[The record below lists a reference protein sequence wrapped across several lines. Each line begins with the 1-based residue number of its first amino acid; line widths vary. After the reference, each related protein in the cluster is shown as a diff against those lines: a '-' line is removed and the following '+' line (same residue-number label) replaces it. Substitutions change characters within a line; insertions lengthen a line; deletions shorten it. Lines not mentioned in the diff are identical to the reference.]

1 MNSADL
7 PPELFLEIKC
17 ANRMPSGSQFRGHH
31 GRDRWQDATFLV
43 QNDIC
48 TRPVSWPWT
57 LFSSLFPIKNWLAES
72 VGVQLYVTCAV
83 RQESLLYMSISL
95 DALSDD
101 VSDTRLRH
109 RGQMSFIVSCGNCT
123 AGCSKH
129 THTHTRA
136 HHSLTSNSGVGLDL
150 PSPSKAKAS
159 HFLHCRCRFVTPVF
173 PSHFFHLGSLC
184 RLGLPSSR
192 TSFSGCWTA
201 NLSRDDR

>member
-1 MNSADL
+1 MHMNSADL

-17 ANRMPSGSQFRGHH
+17 ANRMSSGSQFRGHH
-31 GRDRWQDATFLV
+31 GRDRWQDTTFLV

-57 LFSSLFPIKNWLAES
+57 LFSSLFPIKNRLAES
-72 VGVQLYVTCAV
+72 VGVQLYVTCAL
-83 RQESLLYMSISL
+83 RQESLWYMSVSL
-95 DALSDD
+95 DAPSDD

-129 THTHTRA
+129 THSHAHSQPDLEFGRRA
-136 HHSLTSNSGVGLDL
+136 CSAFTLKSQSL
-150 PSPSKAKAS
+150 A
-159 HFLHCRCRFVTPVF
+159 FLHCRCRFITPVF
-173 PSHFFHLGSLC
+173 PSHSFHLGSLC

-192 TSFSGCWTA
+192 ASFSGC
-201 NLSRDDR
+201 

>member
-1 MNSADL
+1 MSTVPHEACQPITQNHVSSACLKTRHSLPFFFRMHMNSADL

-17 ANRMPSGSQFRGHH
+17 ANRMSSGSQFRGHH
-31 GRDRWQDATFLV
+31 GRDRWRDTTFLV

-72 VGVQLYVTCAV
+72 VGVQLYVTCAL
-83 RQESLLYMSISL
+83 RQESLLYISISL
-95 DALSDD
+95 DAASDD

-129 THTHTRA
+129 THTLTHT
-136 HHSLTSNSGVGLDL
+136 
-150 PSPSKAKAS
+150 
-159 HFLHCRCRFVTPVF
+159 
-173 PSHFFHLGSLC
+173 
-184 RLGLPSSR
+184 
-192 TSFSGCWTA
+192 TA
-201 NLSRDDR
+201 